1 VSARACT
8 CACVVLRAGMSIVTN
23 VSNDAAINGTTAPP
37 APPLPCGIFGVRDCE
52 AGAID
57 DEDRFLALVILSL
70 ACVVFVLCV
79 LVCMLTVLVHK
90 LSGIWVKALIRPARV
105 ESEAS
110 EARKGL
116 LQDVKSSFATPSS
129 KAEGKKK
136 KASFAEDTSCAPPR
150 DVDEEDL

>member
-1 VSARACT
+1 MRGRVCDTR
-8 CACVVLRAGMSIVTN
+8 VGMSIVTN
-23 VSNDAAINGTTAPP
+23 ISGDAATNETTAP
-37 APPLPCGIFGVRDCE
+37 APPLPCGIFSVNDCE

-57 DEDRFLALVILSL
+57 DEDRFLALVIFAL
-70 ACVVFVLCV
+70 ACVVCVLCV

-90 LSGIWVKALIRPARV
+90 LSAIWLKALVRPIPA
-105 ESEAS
+105 ESEAN

-136 KASFAEDTSCAPPR
+136 KASFVEDTSCAAPR